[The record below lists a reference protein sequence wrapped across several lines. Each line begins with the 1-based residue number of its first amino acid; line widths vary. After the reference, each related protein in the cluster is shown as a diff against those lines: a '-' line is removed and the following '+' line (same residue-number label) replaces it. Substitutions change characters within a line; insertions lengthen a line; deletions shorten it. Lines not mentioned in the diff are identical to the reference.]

1 MRWRSKLGPPSG
13 ELRVRAQTQQSLPH
27 QTHRMGHS
35 NTPPSLQEVPGFLK
49 PARQSWTTF
58 PSCSPPPIFLLPSF
72 QRSKR
77 KETGPR
83 DGAGVGT
90 SFRMPVSCNSFLREG
105 LFLSGDER
113 TSHLSCWL
121 LVNHQACQPPSGQ
134 EPGWVIECFHAPS
147 DPYPGDH
154 AQPNLISCQLRFPK
168 QQEASARVQGSKGGE
183 GRQSWADRVMG
194 GGGWEING
202 AGRPHVPWSPQCLP
216 TSLNS
221 HFFFGVL
228 GSFLVPPP
236 CPCRKELAFPKQ
248 KLSL

>member
-27 QTHRMGHS
+27 QTHRKGHS

-90 SFRMPVSCNSFLREG
+90 SFQMPVSCNSFLREE

-147 DPYPGDH
+147 DPNPGDH

-168 QQEASARVQGSKGGE
+168 QQEASARVQGSKGGCP
-183 GRQSWADRVMG
+183 GR
-194 GGGWEING
+194 
-202 AGRPHVPWSPQCLP
+202 AGQ
-216 TSLNS
+216 T
-221 HFFFGVL
+221 
-228 GSFLVPPP
+228 
-236 CPCRKELAFPKQ
+236 E
-248 KLSL
+248 